1 MFAKRKAT
9 KRFSLLLLEDEE
21 DYVKDWVVTCS
32 WPTDVPG
39 NWQTSQQQLQG
50 RLRLC
55 TKSLFFDP
63 DDIRVPIVR

>member
-9 KRFSLLLLEDEE
+9 KRFTLLLLEDEE
-21 DYVKDWVVTCS
+21 DYVADWVVSCS
-32 WPTDVPG
+32 WPADVPG
-39 NWQTSQQQLQG
+39 NWQSAPQLPG

-63 DDIRVPIVR
+63 DDVRVPIVR